1 MGVLKIA
8 QPIIII
14 AILELPLTTLFY
26 TFQSV
31 KLTES
36 FKKYIYLGTGHNM
49 QLVFTRLY
57 EALKDAYS

>member
-49 QLVFTRLY
+49 LVFTRLY